1 MESSLNLSDIFEKYN
16 GTSDAT
22 IWLQQT
28 KVIEEMQDVELAVLF
43 PVLLGYAVY
52 DGLGVE
58 DKKGAKKVLLQAFSL
73 DTFTAYELFKKRKVI
88 GEKQLDVFLTDL
100 IARQGGATGVFYWIA
115 GSRFLEIRSHKRG
128 N

>member
-1 MESSLNLSDIFEKYN
+1 MMESSLNLSDIFEKYN
-16 GTSDAT
+16 GTSDAA

-28 KVIEEMQDVELAVLF
+28 KVIEEMQDVELTVLF

-58 DKKGAKKVLLQAFSL
+58 DKKGAKKDLLQAFSL

-100 IARQGGATGVFYWIA
+100 
-115 GSRFLEIRSHKRG
+115 KRLAWLAKLSD
-128 N
+128 